1 MGDSAIEPLNPG
13 CTLTAWL
20 FLFKLDSKGYNAY
33 AALEKDER
41 MLETHS
47 ALFLLLEQTC

>member
-1 MGDSAIEPLNPG
+1 MGDSAIEPRMHLD
-13 CTLTAWL
+13 CLR

-33 AALEKDER
+33 AVLEKDER
-41 MLETHS
+41 MLETNS